1 MIELPASTMFGRRI
15 PKQKFYE
22 NLPVTPALRRVFI
35 EQISS
40 IIWRNKIAASTANI
54 AQGVMVDE
62 VQVFEIQLTAPEL
75 DQAVLR
81 LIDRGIPYRILFI
94 LICEGHAQA
103 WIGYKEVSSSNG
115 TSRVTAYY
123 HTDWMPEEQLS
134 LKMEGGSTDAV
145 YEGFVR
151 QIAGD
156 ALQSFSVNGT
166 MSLGEAVA
174 NARRR
179 EKLQKQIDALQKKV
193 DREKQFNRRV
203 VMNEQLKQLIRERDI
218 HEKA

>member
-1 MIELPASTMFGRRI
+1 MIELPASTVFGRRV

-22 NLPVTPALRRVFI
+22 NLPVTPTLRRVFI
-35 EQISS
+35 EQISA

-54 AQGVMVDE
+54 VQGVMVDE

-75 DQAVLR
+75 DHAVLR

-94 LICEGHAQA
+94 LTYEGQAQA

-115 TSRVTAYY
+115 ASRVTAYY

-134 LKMEGGSTDAV
+134 LKMEGATTDAV

-156 ALQSFSVNGT
+156 ALQSFGVNGT

-174 NARRR
+174 NTQRR
-179 EKLQKQIDALQKKV
+179 EKLQRQIDALQKKV

-203 VMNEQLKQLIRERDI
+203 ELNEALKMLKK
-218 HEKA
+218 KADES